1 MSGAYSWSPGIQRAW
16 AAFAFLVLPLTE
28 YTTCFVGSGGLYFI
42 TAVILSDI
50 CLVFSFISVYFLL
63 LLIQHQFCFFK
74 KKLLIKWKY
83 SLSVP
88 IRTCIHWVVC
98 WSPDNV
104 NDKLTF
110 SLKIYLFLLYVYGDF
125 VYIYVCVSCVCSGP
139 VETSRRHQI
148 PGTCSWKCQRPT
160 IRVLEIKLGFS
171 TRESNT

>member
-1 MSGAYSWSPGIQRAW
+1 MVSRDPKSLGSFRFSGSATHRIYNLFCRLRW
-16 AAFAFLVLPLTE
+16 ALLHNRCYPFWYLSSFL
-28 YTTCFVGSGGLYFI
+28 FYF
-42 TAVILSDI
+42 
-50 CLVFSFISVYFLL
+50 CLFSFTPNSTSVLFK
-63 LLIQHQFCFFK
+63 K

-88 IRTCIHWVVC
+88 IRTYIHWVVR

-160 IRVLEIKLGFS
+160 IWVLEIKLGFS
-171 TRESNT
+171 TRGSNT